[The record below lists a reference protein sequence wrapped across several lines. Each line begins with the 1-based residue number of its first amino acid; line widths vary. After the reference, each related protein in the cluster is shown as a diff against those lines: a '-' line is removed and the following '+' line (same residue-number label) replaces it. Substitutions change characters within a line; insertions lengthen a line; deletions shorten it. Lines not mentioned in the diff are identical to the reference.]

1 MTVEPLQQRAADL
14 LAALAAEGATLS
26 VAESVTGGMLAAELT
41 AVPGA
46 SGVFRG
52 GVVAYATEV
61 KLSALGVPDH
71 LVRSAG
77 VVSGEVAAAMAAAVR
92 ARLESTYA
100 LSSTGVAGPDRQEGK
115 PPGTVHVAVAGPG
128 AEEVLALSLIGDR
141 HTIRRATC
149 EAAIDLLHRRLA
161 AAGTPEDW

>member
-1 MTVEPLQQRAADL
+1 MTAEPLHQRAADL

-26 VAESVTGGMLAAELT
+26 VAESVTGGLLAAELT
-41 AVPGA
+41 AVAGA

-52 GVVAYATEV
+52 GVIAYATGV
-61 KLSALGVPDH
+61 KRSTLGVPDQ

-77 VVSGEVAAAMAAAVR
+77 VVSSEMAEAMAAAVR
-92 ARLESTYA
+92 ERLDSTYA

-128 AEEVLALSLIGDR
+128 ANEVLALALTGDR
-141 HTIRRATC
+141 HTIRRAAC

-161 AAGTPEDW
+161 AAGTSEDW